1 MELLDVLGGDPV
13 EAAKVLW
20 QDLQAGDFCK
30 ILNSPL
36 GQTILCHGDTSSPV
50 ESFEGLA
57 RAWDSGIYS
66 FLQRVADKP
75 AHKLNSI
82 REAVAT
88 LGLAALH
95 AFLQSNVTGPPLD
108 WSPAEVML
116 PSELS
121 KNKESVESLRRNM
134 LASLTVDGEAVYQL
148 IPHVELFF
156 FAKTILNSSNVILR
170 EDEGRWSRLRVNFW
184 HQQLLDENAASLQ
197 KLIYDDLDYLASI
210 VLPEGSKFSR
220 DARIQFLLERA
231 AVHTHHG
238 YDAKARE
245 DLKSASKLSGFEYVL
260 TGRLGKRTKFQQ
272 NDLSQLVILAKSADT
287 EATVQPSVG
296 SVAPISNEKSKA
308 LKPQNLDLND
318 DTLLES
324 ISFAKGTLDQEA
336 QNGDSITPSL
346 SALDPANQPV
356 LKPLDSIIL
365 LSLAS
370 SITNTSPQHGLTREE
385 TLPYAT
391 RALEGG
397 STNWQVYTQALLVR
411 SRIEGYR
418 SRTVER
424 GVLQLQALVDQVIVE
439 TTAPQSSN
447 ERSEKSESVDEN
459 TSSNFLPRPK
469 PSESAPVKERLL
481 YIHQLASPTRWKL
494 EAELAQRWVSLGGLR
509 TALEIYERLE
519 MWAETALCWA
529 AVEREDKARKIVRR
543 QLYLPS
549 PRNTNDVGNQASAE
563 ADEDAEEYL
572 GQERD
577 PLPVD
582 APRLFCIL
590 GDLDKS
596 SILYERAWDVSKQ
609 RYARAQRSL
618 GKHYLSTNDLPR
630 AEAAYSKSLRIN
642 PLNASTW
649 FALGCVRLEL
659 QDFPGAVDAF
669 GRTVQIE
676 QEDAEAWSNLAA
688 ALLRLPASEPG
699 PSSDMQAAGI
709 EDVARPEQRQ
719 DPEKHTK
726 EAFVALKRAATLNRN
741 SHRIWQNV
749 LNVSARLSPPPF
761 TDIII
766 AQQRLIELRGSTEGE
781 SCVDI
786 EIMEGVLSHVIHLA
800 PPTTESPSDES
811 ANGEH
816 TRGTRHGLERSF
828 TKLVNEHIK
837 PLITHSRRLWL
848 LVARLALHQN
858 HPSTALEAYEKAWR
872 VTTQRP
878 GWEGSGASAAVA
890 NGETPEGVWGDVVDA
905 TVELVD
911 AYESLGERRRTEGLG
926 AVDEEDGKDGEGK
939 SEMVCPTWKFKAR
952 SAIRSVMGK
961 GKESWEVS
969 EGWKRLEE
977 RKADVGVGR

>member
-1 MELLDVLGGDPV
+1 MEPLKFLDGDMF
-13 EAAKVLW
+13 EEMKIL
-20 QDLQAGDFCK
+20 QQNLQAGDFHK
-30 ILNSPL
+30 ILTSPL
-36 GQTILCHGDTSSPV
+36 GRFILSHGGSPSPRPSSDITVRSWDHNTSSILQKIAEV
-50 ESFEGLA
+50 ESVREL
-57 RAWDSGIYS
+57 D
-66 FLQRVADKP
+66 
-75 AHKLNSI
+75 SI
-82 REAVAT
+82 RESIAI
-88 LGLAALH
+88 LGIAALH
-95 AFLQSNVTGPPLD
+95 AFLQSNVTGPPLA
-108 WSPAEVML
+108 WSSAEVIFSGVL
-116 PSELS
+116 SE
-121 KNKESVESLRRNM
+121 EVQSLRTNM

-148 IPHVELFF
+148 IPNVELFS
-156 FAKTILNSSNVILR
+156 FAKTILNDPDVVLR
-170 EDEGRWSRLRVNFW
+170 EDDRRWSRLRVNFW
-184 HQQLLDENAASLQ
+184 HQQMLDENSASLQ
-197 KLIYDDLDYLASI
+197 RLIYDDLDYLASI
-210 VLPEGSKFSR
+210 VLPEGLRFGRGAK
-220 DARIQFLLERA
+220 IQFLLERA

-238 YDAKARE
+238 HDAKARD
-245 DLKSASKLSGFEYVL
+245 DLRRATKLSGFEYVL

-272 NDLSQLVILAKSADT
+272 NDLSQLIVLAKSAEKDL
-287 EATVQPSVG
+287 AGHLKNDYDASVSFETTKG
-296 SVAPISNEKSKA
+296 S
-308 LKPQNLDLND
+308 KPQNLDLND

-324 ISFAKGTLDQEA
+324 ISFAKTTSDREVQPD
-336 QNGDSITPSL
+336 DSMSPSL
-346 SALDPANQPV
+346 AALDPANQPA
-356 LKPLDSIIL
+356 LRPLDSIIL

-391 RALEGG
+391 RVLEGG

-424 GVLQLQALVDQVIVE
+424 GVLQLQALVDQVIAE
-439 TTAPQSSN
+439 TTSSQRPN
-447 ERSEKSESVDEN
+447 EAIDKS
-459 TSSNFLPRPK
+459 TSTTFLPRPK
-469 PSESAPVKERLL
+469 PSESASVEERLM

-494 EAELAQRWVSLGGLR
+494 EAELAARWVSLGGLR

-529 AVEREDKARKIVRR
+529 AVEREDKARKIARR

-549 PRNTNDVGNQASAE
+549 PASTNVLSSQESAE

-572 GQERD
+572 GPERD
-577 PLPVD
+577 FLPAD

-590 GDLDKS
+590 GDIDKS
-596 SILYERAWDVSKQ
+596 PSLYERAWEVSKQ

-618 GKHYLSTNDLPR
+618 GKHYLSINDFPK
-630 AEAAYSKSLRIN
+630 AEIAYSKSLKIN

-649 FALGCVRLEL
+649 FALGCIRLEL

-688 ALLRLPASEPG
+688 ALLRLPVSEPA
-699 PSSDMQAAGI
+699 PISSPLSYENENTI
-709 EDVARPEQRQ
+709 RQ
-719 DPEKHTK
+719 EERSDPERHTK

-766 AQQRLIELRGSTEGE
+766 AQQRLIELRGSAEGE
-781 SCVDI
+781 SCIDT
-786 EIMEGVLSHVIHLA
+786 EIMEGVLSHVITLA
-800 PPTTESPSDES
+800 PPKSTEAGYES
-811 ANGEH
+811 VNGER

-848 LVARLALHQN
+848 LIARLALHQN
-858 HPSTALEAYEKAWR
+858 HPSIALEAYEKAWR
-872 VTTQRP
+872 VMTQRP
-878 GWEGSGASAAVA
+878 GWEGSGSSV
-890 NGETPEGVWGDVVDA
+890 GKDETPESVWADVVDA
-905 TVELVD
+905 TIELVD
-911 AYESLGERRRTEGLG
+911 AYESLGERKRTEGLG
-926 AVDEEDGKDGEGK
+926 AGGMRSVDEEGAGGEREEKG
-939 SEMVCPTWKFKAR
+939 EMVCPTWKFKAR

-961 GKESWEVS
+961 GKEVWEGS

-977 RKADVGVGR
+977 RKADLGSGR